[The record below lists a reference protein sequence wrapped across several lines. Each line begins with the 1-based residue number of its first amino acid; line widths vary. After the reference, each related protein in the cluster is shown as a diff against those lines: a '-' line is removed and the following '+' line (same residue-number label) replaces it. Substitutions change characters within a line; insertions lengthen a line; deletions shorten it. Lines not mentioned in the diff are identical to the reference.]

1 MINKKIYY
9 LWGLFTSQ
17 ELEYLNFIKEKVQS
31 KLVCPYFDLHITLAG
46 PYLNI
51 NKTFTSK
58 LKTFVEKNSSFIL
71 HVNGYGYKQEMF
83 KSFYILIKDSV
94 HLKDLRKN
102 IFKLNKFNLG
112 NNYYPHISLCYG
124 NHQIEAK
131 KELISK
137 LPKFSKQVRVSKIA
151 LVEVS
156 EDINQWQILESFD
169 LN

>member
-58 LKTFVEKNSSFIL
+58 LKTFAEKIHHLYCMLIDMVINKKCLNHFIF
-71 HVNGYGYKQEMF
+71 Q
-83 KSFYILIKDSV
+83 
-94 HLKDLRKN
+94 
-102 IFKLNKFNLG
+102 
-112 NNYYPHISLCYG
+112 
-124 NHQIEAK
+124 
-131 KELISK
+131 
-137 LPKFSKQVRVSKIA
+137 
-151 LVEVS
+151 
-156 EDINQWQILESFD
+156 
-169 LN
+169 